1 MIVMEDL
8 DKDSFAQIF
17 SYLNPLSL
25 ARSHSVCSRWNARLQ
40 ASDVWTVHY
49 ERYDV
54 VDEGQRRQKCTL
66 YDIVDQNMR
75 SGACFGFDLMNP
87 PLLTLNDT
95 TDVFGDVTT
104 SSIDFVRIRYK
115 AYTETGEGK
124 VLYYDASEDVNIH
137 TGELVGKS
145 HPFKVANC
153 DIDYDSDQQIVVR
166 NHSSGHIFGMILY
179 VDYANHRLILLE
191 TNHCISLL
199 NLDNGTRID
208 IRSETHPF
216 IFLNIWKNHLLL
228 RRNDQIEFWDVS
240 SQSMMWSIPDGCFS
254 FFAICNIQDSSYV
267 L

>member
-166 NHSSGHIFGMILY
+166 NHSSGLFKF
-179 VDYANHRLILLE
+179 
-191 TNHCISLL
+191 C
-199 NLDNGTRID
+199 
-208 IRSETHPF
+208 
-216 IFLNIWKNHLLL
+216 
-228 RRNDQIEFWDVS
+228 
-240 SQSMMWSIPDGCFS
+240 
-254 FFAICNIQDSSYV
+254 
-267 L
+267 